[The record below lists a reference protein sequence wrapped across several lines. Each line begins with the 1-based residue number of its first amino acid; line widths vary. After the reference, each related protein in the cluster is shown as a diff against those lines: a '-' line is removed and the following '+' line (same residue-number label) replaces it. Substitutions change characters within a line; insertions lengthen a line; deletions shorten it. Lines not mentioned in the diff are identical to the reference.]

1 MIGRL
6 STTELRLRSHLTCG
20 SCVAHKVNKCNVV
33 QRVSSCVHFRV
44 CAKLQCAC
52 GLDCQDVGRSAR
64 QRSRDDR
71 AGWAWLLRPYKCGTC
86 SQKRWSTFGQLRVT
100 ALERSCTVSPAQGTS
115 TSPKTCPDTMN
126 KIPQEPADSSSP
138 SARRPS
144 SVPAC
149 SLGRMHSRLRLL
161 FPCM

>member
-33 QRVSSCVHFRV
+33 QRVSSCVHF
-44 CAKLQCAC
+44 
-52 GLDCQDVGRSAR
+52 RSAR

-149 SLGRMHSRLRLL
+149 SLGRMHSRLRLR